1 MRILFVAAMLAAALA
16 VGCDGDDEPG
26 PGDGDSQPQTS
37 VPAAGGAEPSPGA
50 ADDGDALSVVEIA
63 QLLGPSIVRVQTES
77 ATIDQFGRV
86 VPGGGIGTGF
96 IIDEQGHIVT
106 NNHVIESAAES
117 PDGAITVTLADQ
129 SVVPATLVGRD
140 VATDIAVLD
149 IEVEGLSAAEWGD
162 AEELTIGEPVVA
174 IGFALGLEGAPSVT
188 AGVLSARDR
197 TIEEPPYTIP
207 EALQTD
213 AGINPGNSGGP
224 LVNDRGEV
232 IGINTA
238 IIRGAEN
245 IGFAIS
251 VGLAE
256 DIVEQLIDEGSI
268 ERAYLGIGAADVTP
282 AIVQNLDLAVE
293 DGIIVTLVEP
303 GSPADEAGIR
313 ANDVIVS
320 LDGQTVSN
328 SGDLLSILADV
339 PPGETVTMR
348 FFREGQEQESAVTPT
363 QRPSE

>member
-1 MRILFVAAMLAAALA
+1 MRILILAMLICAALPLA
-16 VGCDGDDEPG
+16 ACDDDSA
-26 PGDGDSQPQTS
+26 GDGGSQQTS
-37 VPAAGGAEPSPGA
+37 VPAAGGSESTPA
-50 ADDGDALSVVEIA
+50 AGDDRDGLTVVEIA
-63 QLLGPSIVRVQTES
+63 QLLGPSIVRVQTE
-77 ATIDQFGRV
+77 AAMIDQFGRV

-96 IIDEQGHIVT
+96 IIDASGYVVT

-117 PDGAITVTLADQ
+117 PDGSISVTLADQ

-149 IEVEGLSAAEWGD
+149 IEADGLTAAEWGEAD
-162 AEELTIGEPVVA
+162 QLTIGEPVVA

-251 VGLAE
+251 VGLARG
-256 DIVEQLIDEGSI
+256 IVEQLIAEGSI
-268 ERAYLGIGAADVTP
+268 ERAYVGIGAADVTP
-282 AIVQNLDLAVE
+282 AIVANLDLVVDE
-293 DGIIVTLVEP
+293 GIIVTLVDE
-303 GSPADEAGIR
+303 GSPADVAGLQPE
-313 ANDVIVS
+313 DVIVE
-320 LDGQTVSN
+320 LDGQPISN
-328 SGDLLSILADV
+328 SGDLLSILADTS
-339 PPGETVTMR
+339 PGETVIVR
-348 FFREGQEQESAVTPT
+348 FYRDGEEMEAEITLTERPES
-363 QRPSE
+363 